1 MNQASNPDPMQ
12 FLKSLWGPMG
22 IPLAGLVTPTLDVG
36 ELDKRIADLKS
47 VETWLNTNLSMLRMS
62 IQGLEM
68 QRATLSAMQQGF
80 GAAASAAGVAANAA
94 NANTANTANAAP
106 AAGPAGAAK
115 SAKAGPEVPP
125 ASANV
130 TPLNPM
136 MDAWWSVLQGQMPKP
151 GDPGK
156 DK

>member
-1 MNQASNPDPMQ
+1 MNPASSPDPMQ

-22 IPLAGLVTPTLDVG
+22 IPLPGLVTPTLDVG

-68 QRATLSAMQQGF
+68 QRATLNAMQQGF
-80 GAAASAAGVAANAA
+80 GAAAAAGAAANAA
-94 NANTANTANAAP
+94 NA
-106 AAGPAGAAK
+106 AGPAGSARSANAAQD
-115 SAKAGPEVPP
+115 APP
-125 ASANV
+125 AGTTAS
-130 TPLNPM
+130 PMNPM
-136 MDAWWSVLQGQMPKP
+136 MDAWWNVLQGQMSKP